1 MMDEQELEALAT
13 ALEAHMHAHAIG
25 HGKRRRHW
33 PRRVALVCV
42 ALAGAGL
49 INYIVEDVGLRS
61 VAHSGEMI
69 LAALFEAIFTKARE
83 FE

>member
-1 MMDEQELEALAT
+1 MMDESEIEVLAELLEAR
-13 ALEAHMHAHAIG
+13 MHGNVVG
-25 HGKRRRHW
+25 HGRRRKHW

-49 INYIVEDVGLRS
+49 IQYIVEDVGLRTF
-61 VAHSGEMI
+61 AHTGEMV